1 MIKTITAPP
10 PLAAGKEDSEAISQ
24 SDKQRTINLAT
35 SGQNNCRRS
44 AKMIDAKHGSSN
56 CDHE

>member
-44 AKMIDAKHGSSN
+44 AKMIDAKH
-56 CDHE
+56 